1 MLEGAD
7 LGGVSAAGAIVWGAA
22 ACVSLYILITIRGV
36 RILFGTAS
44 LVLITVAA
52 CLQAGFIDPSTFRMS
67 TSSVSQ
73 LLLTLS
79 SLPMLLS
86 VLLCAQYRQQRSVQE
101 TALANSIS
109 GVAIAG
115 LDGRMQ
121 YVNSSFMK
129 LVGVDGPKQVIGHQT
144 QDFFDESGR
153 ADEIFD
159 IILEKGSWRGEV
171 MARRADGEIKEVDL
185 HASLTRDSNGTPISI
200 IGSFADLSQSR
211 EKERQLR
218 FSNSLLTNL
227 VESAP
232 ILLWTADNVGE
243 IGLVCGRGFDR
254 IKQLAEDDPNVVR
267 PGPGTSI
274 YDLFHN
280 VPDIRRYVARVLVGK
295 AARFEWQCSESVTFE
310 IQVSPRHGPGGK
322 ITGIVGVALDVSAR
336 VAAEHALE
344 RNLKRQ
350 VDIEQ
355 RLDRAQRLEAVGRLT
370 GGVAHDFNNLLTT
383 ILGNVDLMADQAH
396 DNSELKGYAEAAARA
411 AERGAELTHRLL
423 AFSREQ
429 ALNPS
434 ATDVHKLL
442 TDLTGMLRRT
452 FPETITIITDF
463 DSAPVRATVDPG
475 QLENAILNLALNARD
490 AMPKGGI
497 LRITTRSQAS
507 MPSKRAGQPAATMD
521 GAISIVVGDTGMGMS
536 SDVLE
541 KAFEPFF
548 TTKKGESAGAIG
560 SGLGLSMVYGFA
572 AQSGGRVDIDS
583 NPGKGTTVTLCLP
596 RAEIS
601 QGHIEDK
608 MTDLREIQQ
617 GSDRIM
623 VVEDDPDVRQ
633 FIVNAL
639 KRLGYSVVSA
649 ENGPQAMIV
658 ATEAEKID
666 LLISDVVLPGGMTGP
681 DVADRFLEIFPKG
694 KVLFTS
700 GYIGDD
706 LVMRSRLESEVE
718 LLSKPYTLQALAAK
732 VRTVLDPTLH

>member
-1 MLEGAD
+1 
-7 LGGVSAAGAIVWGAA
+7 
-22 ACVSLYILITIRGV
+22 
-36 RILFGTAS
+36 
-44 LVLITVAA
+44 
-52 CLQAGFIDPSTFRMS
+52 
-67 TSSVSQ
+67 
-73 LLLTLS
+73 
-79 SLPMLLS
+79 
-86 VLLCAQYRQQRSVQE
+86 
-101 TALANSIS
+101 
-109 GVAIAG
+109 
-115 LDGRMQ
+115 MQ
-121 YVNSSFMK
+121 YANNSFMK
-129 LVGVDGPKQVIGHQT
+129 LVGVNGGNDVIGRQT
-144 QDFFDESGR
+144 QDFFDD
-153 ADEIFD
+153 AAKANEILE
-159 IILEKGSWRGEV
+159 IIREKGSWRGEII
-171 MARRADGEIKEVDL
+171 ARRADGEIKEVDL
-185 HASLTRDSNGTPISI
+185 HASLTRDSNGMPTAI
-200 IGSFADLSQSR
+200 IGSFADMSQNR

-232 ILLWTADNVGE
+232 ILLWTADASGE
-243 IGLVCGRGFDR
+243 IGLVCGKGFDR
-254 IKQLAEDDPNVVR
+254 IKQLSEDDPSVVR
-267 PGPGTSI
+267 PAPGTSI

-280 VPDIRRYVARVLVGK
+280 VPDIRRHVARVLVGK
-295 AARFEWQCSESVTFE
+295 PARFGWQCTEAVSFE
-310 IQVSPRHGPGGK
+310 IQVSPRHGPAGT
-322 ITGIVGVALDVSAR
+322 ITGVVGVALDVSTR

-383 ILGNVDLMADQAH
+383 ILGNVDLMADQVN

-411 AERGAELTHRLL
+411 AERGAELTQRLL
-423 AFSREQ
+423 AFSCQQ
-429 ALNPS
+429 ALNPR

-442 TDLTGMLRRT
+442 ADLTGMLRRT
-452 FPETITIITDF
+452 FPETITIVTDF

-490 AMPKGGI
+490 AMPEGGV
-497 LRITTRSQAS
+497 LRITTRSRSTA
-507 MPSKRAGQPAATMD
+507 RAADTD
-521 GAISIVVGDTGMGMS
+521 GTISIVVSDTGTGMS
-536 SDVLE
+536 SEVLE

-548 TTKKGESAGAIG
+548 TTKHGEAATGTVG

-572 AQSGGRVDIDS
+572 AQSMGRVDIES

-596 RAEIS
+596 RAEII
-601 QGHIEDK
+601 QRHIEDK
-608 MTDLREIQQ
+608 MADLREIQE

-649 ENGPQAMIV
+649 ENGPQAMVV
-658 ATEAEKID
+658 ATEADKID

-706 LVMRSRLESEVE
+706 LVMRSRLEAEVE

>member
-1 MLEGAD
+1 MLDSAD
-7 LGGVSAAGAIVWGAA
+7 LGGVGAAGAIVWGAA

-36 RILFGTAS
+36 RILFGSAS
-44 LVLITVAA
+44 LLLITVAA
-52 CLQAGFIDPSTFRMS
+52 CLQAGFIDPSTFRMTT
-67 TSSVSQ
+67 TSGSQ

-86 VLLCAQYRQQRSVQE
+86 VLLCAQYRSQRSVQE
-101 TALANSIS
+101 TALASSIS
-109 GVAIAG
+109 GVAIMG
-115 LDGRMQ
+115 LDGKMQ
-121 YVNSSFMK
+121 YANSSFMK
-129 LVGVDGPKQVIGHQT
+129 LVGVDSVKDIMGRQAQG
-144 QDFFDESGR
+144 FFEDAVKAE
-153 ADEIFD
+153 E
-159 IILEKGSWRGEV
+159 ILEIIREKGNWRGEII
-171 MARRADGEIKEVDL
+171 ARRADGQIKEVDL
-185 HASLTRDSNGTPISI
+185 HASLTREANGIPTAI
-200 IGSFADLSQSR
+200 IGSFADMSQSR

-232 ILLWTADNVGE
+232 ILLWTADASGE
-243 IGLVCGRGFDR
+243 IGLVCGKGFDR
-254 IKQLAEDDPNVVR
+254 IKQLAEDDPSVVR

-280 VPDIRRYVARVLVGK
+280 VAEIRRYVARVLVGK
-295 AARFEWQCSESVTFE
+295 PARFEWQCTDTVSFE
-310 IQVSPRHGPGGK
+310 IQISPRHGPAGT

-383 ILGNVDLMADQAH
+383 ILGNVDLMADQVH
-396 DNSELKGYAEAAARA
+396 DNLELKNYAEAAARA
-411 AERGAELTHRLL
+411 AERGAELTQRLL
-423 AFSREQ
+423 AFSRQQ
-429 ALNPS
+429 ALNPR

-442 TDLTGMLRRT
+442 ADMTGMLRRT
-452 FPETITIITDF
+452 FPETITIVTDF

-490 AMPKGGI
+490 AMPEGGV
-497 LRITTRSQAS
+497 LRITTRSQSVDA
-507 MPSKRAGQPAATMD
+507 D
-521 GAISIVVGDTGMGMS
+521 GSISIVVSDTGAGMS
-536 SDVLE
+536 QEVLD

-548 TTKKGESAGAIG
+548 TTKNGEAAAGAVG

-572 AQSGGRVDIDS
+572 AQSMGRVDIES
-583 NPGKGTTVTLCLP
+583 SPGKGTSVTLCLP
-596 RAEIS
+596 RAEAIK
-601 QGHIEDK
+601 GHVEDK
-608 MTDLREIQQ
+608 MADLREIQE

-649 ENGPQAMIV
+649 ENGPQAMVV

-706 LVMRSRLESEVE
+706 LVMRSRLEAEVE